1 MTEVFSFIE
10 KENFIHQGIVC
21 DGKVITGIG
30 MFFREFAEAVLQR
43 FDYDIGTGFMRDKPE
58 DYTEDE
64 LTFYWSEEDYRE
76 FLEELKEY
84 QQ

>member
-1 MTEVFSFIE
+1 MLLRPT
-10 KENFIHQGIVC
+10 
-21 DGKVITGIG
+21 IG
-30 MFFREFAEAVLQR
+30 VYSRLLKR
-43 FDYDIGTGFMRDKPE
+43 SCSRNGGLPGFMRDKPE